1 MFRIFNALQ
10 KPPID
15 PSIIID
21 VAVSM
26 FAPQPSA
33 FLRKS
38 LRSFLTKQA
47 RLRSE
52 WRKRSLWSQ
61 ALRNQTFLPV
71 STLVK

>member
-1 MFRIFNALQ
+1 MFQILNALQ
-10 KPPID
+10 MPPRD
-15 PSIIID
+15 PSITID
-21 VAVSM
+21 VAVSR
-26 FAPQPSA
+26 FAAQPFA

-61 ALRNQTFLPV
+61 ALRNQTLLLS
-71 STLVK
+71 STLAK

>member
-1 MFRIFNALQ
+1 MFRISNALQ

-61 ALRNQTFLPV
+61 ALRNQTLLLS
-71 STLVK
+71 STLAK